1 MVEILKFGQKLWSY
15 AITPLSTRNHH
26 SKSVEF
32 EQNLWCLSQIL
43 TDFDKSVRIWLKFH
57 RFWVLI
63 SGGEWCY
70 NAKILEWNS
79 LTHSVTESAWEL
91 QDKNS
96 GRCSES
102 FCILPSTSLT
112 TSLWTGCLVLI
123 SLCALLL
130 CVQDLQVFQL
140 RHDRWHHS
148 RRMANWI
155 QCFPQGSS
163 SSSSS

>member
-1 MVEILKFGQKLWSY
+1 MANNALKDNVYQIRNKNRGANNKMDRKVFGKTATNALQHTRKGFSC
-15 AITPLSTRNHH
+15 TPRPSIRLSV
-26 SKSVEF
+26 SLAGWPK
-32 EQNLWCLSQIL
+32 
-43 TDFDKSVRIWLKFH
+43 
-57 RFWVLI
+57 LI
-63 SGGEWCY
+63 S

-123 SLCALLL
+123 SLCSLCALLL
-130 CVQDLQVFQL
+130 SVQDLQVFQL
-140 RHDRWHHS
+140 RHHRWHHS
-148 RRMANWI
+148 RRMANRI

-163 SSSSS
+163 